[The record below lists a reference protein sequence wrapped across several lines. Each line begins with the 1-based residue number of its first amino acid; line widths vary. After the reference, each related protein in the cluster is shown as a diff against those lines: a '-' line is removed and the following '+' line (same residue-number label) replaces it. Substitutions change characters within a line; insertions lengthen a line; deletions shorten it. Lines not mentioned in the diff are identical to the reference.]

1 MKFWRN
7 FTQRNLRSLKK
18 LNFNVHTHFAE
29 RNDRVI
35 KKMTLKH
42 DIHCIQ
48 IKFFWGSSME
58 KQVQGEKKRKYEK
71 FNCYRIAC
79 SCI

>member
-1 MKFWRN
+1 
-7 FTQRNLRSLKK
+7 
-18 LNFNVHTHFAE
+18 
-29 RNDRVI
+29 
-35 KKMTLKH
+35 MTLKH